1 MKSCHTCLFIVFL
14 IACTNKIV
22 AQKEAIQLSLVI
34 EDSLSN
40 KKAHKLL
47 KDLTQ
52 QKLPDYNSV
61 QAEVN
66 GLYTELLGLGYF
78 ETAYQLAPIDSQ
90 RVKLSVT
97 LGPQYQWLKLENG
110 NLPNWF
116 IKENP
121 ITNFNKKAF
130 SQKDLQKY
138 FEKIITSAEQSGYPF
153 ASFWLDSLVVAPQI
167 TGRVYGQL
175 GKAYKWGGIQ
185 WNNLDNKA
193 PKLRLDFLYQYL
205 SIAPNEVYTQS
216 KAKRIQ
222 KLLNEL
228 PFVQLNKAPLIWFE
242 EKDSMAYIVLDV
254 KTKNANKFDG
264 IVGFQPQANASGG
277 TNLGLTGNLN
287 LDLLNIFGGGER
299 LKLEWQQLRPE
310 TQNLKIQATAPY
322 ILPNMP
328 IGVDGSF
335 ELYKRDTSYLDLNAS
350 LGLQF
355 SLAASQY
362 IKFFWETRQTN
373 LLSVNKPQIIQSK
386 ALPSTLDTRTNI
398 FGFSLNWQQ
407 LDYQFNPRKGY
418 KTLAKIGYANRTVLP
433 NNTITGLKLTSDPT
447 FNFASLYSLLPTAS
461 NQIRLE
467 WLAEYYWPLGKSMC
481 FKSGIKGAAL
491 AQPSNSLS
499 LNELYR
505 IGGTNTVRGFDAESL
520 YSNLYNVTTAEL
532 RVLFSTNS
540 YFSVFADWAY
550 VQSKSR
556 TQNLTDQ
563 LIGFGAGLALETK
576 IGIFGISY
584 ALGTSQQIPLELRNA
599 KVHFG
604 YVNLF

>member
-1 MKSCHTCLFIVFL
+1 MKLYPTCLFIVFL

-22 AQKEAIQLSLVI
+22 AQTPPLQLSFFV
-34 EDSLSN
+34 EDSFAS
-40 KKAHKLL
+40 KKVSKLL
-47 KDLTQ
+47 KEQGQ
-52 QKLPDYNSV
+52 QKAWERNSIKT
-61 QAEVN
+61 AVN
-66 GLYTELLGLGYF
+66 NLYTQLLGFGYF
-78 ETAYQLAPIDSQ
+78 ETNFQLDTSSYHQ
-90 RVKLSVT
+90 KLFIT
-97 LGPQYQWLKLENG
+97 LGPQYQWLRLENG

-121 ITNFNKKAF
+121 ISNFNKKAF

-138 FEKIITSAEQSGYPF
+138 FERIITSAEQSGYPF
-153 ASFWLDSLVVAPQI
+153 ASFWLDSLIIAPQLA
-167 TGRVYGQL
+167 GRVYGQL

-228 PFVQLNKAPLIWFE
+228 PFVQLNKDPLIWFE

-254 KTKNANKFDG
+254 KTKNANRFDG
-264 IVGFQPQANASGG
+264 IVGFQPQANANGG

-287 LDLLNIFGGGER
+287 LDLLNIFGGAER

-328 IGVDGSF
+328 IGVDGTF

-418 KTLAKIGYANRTVLP
+418 KTMAKIGYASRTVLP
-433 NNTITGLKLTSDPT
+433 NNTINDLKSTTDPT
-447 FNFASLYSLLPTAS
+447 FNFASLYSLLPSAS

-467 WLAEYYWPLGKSMC
+467 WLAEYYWPLSRNTC
-481 FKSGIKGAAL
+481 FKSGIKGGAL
-491 AQPSNSLS
+491 AQPTNSLS

-505 IGGTNTVRGFDAESL
+505 IGGTNTIRGFDAESL

-532 RVLFSTNS
+532 RLLFSTNS

-550 VQSKSR
+550 VQSNSR

-584 ALGTSQQIPLELRNA
+584 ALGSSQQIPLELKNA

>member
-1 MKSCHTCLFIVFL
+1 MKLYPTCLFIVFL

-22 AQKEAIQLSLVI
+22 AQTPPLQLSFFV
-34 EDSLSN
+34 EDSFTS
-40 KKAHKLL
+40 KKVSKLL
-47 KDLTQ
+47 KEQVQ
-52 QKLPDYNSV
+52 QKTWEHNSIKT
-61 QAEVN
+61 AVN
-66 GLYTELLGLGYF
+66 NLYTQLLGFGYF
-78 ETAYQLAPIDSQ
+78 ETNFQLDTSSYHQ
-90 RVKLSVT
+90 KLFIT
-97 LGPQYQWLKLENG
+97 LGPQYQWLRLENG

-121 ITNFNKKAF
+121 ISNFNKKAF

-138 FEKIITSAEQSGYPF
+138 FERIITSAEQSGYPF
-153 ASFWLDSLVVAPQI
+153 ASFWLDSLVIAPQLA
-167 TGRVYGQL
+167 GRVYGQL

-228 PFVQLNKAPLIWFE
+228 PFVQLNKDPLIWFE

-254 KTKNANKFDG
+254 KTKNANRFDG
-264 IVGFQPQANASGG
+264 IVGFQPQANANGG

-287 LDLLNIFGGGER
+287 LDLLNIFGGAER

-328 IGVDGSF
+328 IGVDGTF

-362 IKFFWETRQTN
+362 VKFFWETRQTN
-373 LLSVNKPQIIQSK
+373 LLSINKPQVIQSK
-386 ALPSTLDTRTNI
+386 VLPSTLDTRTNI

-418 KTLAKIGYANRTVLP
+418 KTMAKIGYASRTVLP
-433 NNTITGLKLTSDPT
+433 NNTINDLKSTTDPT
-447 FNFASLYSLLPTAS
+447 FNFASLYSLLPSAS

-467 WLAEYYWPLGKSMC
+467 WLAEYYWPLSRNTC
-481 FKSGIKGAAL
+481 FKSGIKGGAL
-491 AQPSNSLS
+491 AQPTNSLS

-505 IGGTNTVRGFDAESL
+505 IGGTNTIRGFDAESL

-532 RVLFSTNS
+532 RLLFSTNS

-584 ALGTSQQIPLELRNA
+584 ALGSSQQIPLELKNA